1 MTRNQLKWQEL
12 EPCKIY
18 EEVIC
23 GEVFYKMYVW
33 YLKFNENLNFIYYD
47 NILKEIKKY
56 VKWKETDLKI
66 KQINQFYELI
76 KQKDFSKYVK
86 NNFLRIDFKK
96 TKQENLFIGNLDLVW
111 ISDYIIWLKKWL
123 INNIMKKEVINVFN
137 WGTPKENRLNLWKYK
152 WKRLIKFNIGWSLW
166 YCLINENKKITL
178 WTYDKVRKI
187 ENWVNWDKVFWAKI
201 WDKEMYISMKTW
213 KPIWWEYDKVR
224 KIEDWVNW
232 DKVFWA
238 KIWDKEMY
246 VLLNTWKP
254 IWWEYDEIWDIEEW
268 LNWNKVFI
276 AKKWKECV
284 YVSMSTWKETPI

>member
-1 MTRNQLKWQEL
+1 
-12 EPCKIY
+12 
-18 EEVIC
+18 
-23 GEVFYKMYVW
+23 
-33 YLKFNENLNFIYYD
+33 
-47 NILKEIKKY
+47 
-56 VKWKETDLKI
+56 
-66 KQINQFYELI
+66 
-76 KQKDFSKYVK
+76 
-86 NNFLRIDFKK
+86 
-96 TKQENLFIGNLDLVW
+96 
-111 ISDYIIWLKKWL
+111 L